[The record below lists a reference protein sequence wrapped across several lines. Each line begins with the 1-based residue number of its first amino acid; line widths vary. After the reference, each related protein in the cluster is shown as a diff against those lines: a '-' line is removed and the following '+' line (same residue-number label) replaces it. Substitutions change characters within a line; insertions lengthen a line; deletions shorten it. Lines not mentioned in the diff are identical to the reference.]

1 MIGHAG
7 RSHPAHRCPLR
18 GGHQT
23 LRRNAATG
31 HEKSAGRDAERSD
44 RPQNQATPRQADP
57 PTDYETQHRR
67 FQHRDHRPEHQGLFR
82 HRDVITAAF
91 REFSAKNLEKE
102 KKPSIRKELEQAKQ
116 QSKAQHRQREKVK
129 TKDRG
134 VEL

>member
-82 HRDVITAAF
+82 HRQEV
-91 REFSAKNLEKE
+91 RY
-102 KKPSIRKELEQAKQ
+102 
-116 QSKAQHRQREKVK
+116 
-129 TKDRG
+129 
-134 VEL
+134 